1 VAKTLCAQIEIT
13 EQDLAVR
20 LNDDCVVMRS
30 ALQDGRL
37 TLEAANDFIQWH
49 ATWWWPKT
57 RWTVTR
63 RFITPK

>member
-49 ATWWWPKT
+49 AP
-57 RWTVTR
+57 R
-63 RFITPK
+63 